1 MTCVEIS
8 KEYHSYQKIQWPK
21 MASVEKAFMPHW
33 EIFHPEKEKKE
44 ELS

>member
-1 MTCVEIS
+1 MTRVEIS
-8 KEYHSYQKIQWPK
+8 KECHSYQKIQWPK

-33 EIFHPEKEKKE
+33 EIFHPELEE